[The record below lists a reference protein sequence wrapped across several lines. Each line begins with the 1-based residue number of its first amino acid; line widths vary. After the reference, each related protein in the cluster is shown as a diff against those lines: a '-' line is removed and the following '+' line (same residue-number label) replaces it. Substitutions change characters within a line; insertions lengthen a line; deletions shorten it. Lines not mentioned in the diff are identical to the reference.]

1 MGDGRSGWEG
11 CTSFALHRTS
21 TPMTGF
27 RDMPLGF
34 PGDRPTEGLKL
45 DLMLLSC
52 RLEMLSN
59 L

>member
-1 MGDGRSGWEG
+1 
-11 CTSFALHRTS
+11 
-21 TPMTGF
+21 MTGF